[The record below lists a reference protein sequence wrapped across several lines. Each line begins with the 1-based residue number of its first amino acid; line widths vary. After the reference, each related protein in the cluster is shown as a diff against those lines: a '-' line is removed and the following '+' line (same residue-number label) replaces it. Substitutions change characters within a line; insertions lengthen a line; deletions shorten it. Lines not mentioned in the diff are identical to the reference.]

1 MSTEVIYQDGSMS
14 EFSESGSSFHSGD
27 LAVERFRL
35 ITAKIALETYIKFN
49 GEMQIT
55 RNGAQKAIKNVI
67 EPLTGLTYKRS
78 MNGKIAAL
86 EDCIVLLYLI
96 EHNTVVYEESPS
108 TK

>member
-1 MSTEVIYQDGSMS
+1 MPNSTEVIYQDGSRS
-14 EFSESGSSFHSGD
+14 EYSKDGHSSHSGE
-27 LAVERFRL
+27 LAIERFRL

-78 MNGKIAAL
+78 MNGKVAAL
-86 EDCIVLLYLI
+86 EDCIALLNQI
-96 EHNTVVYEESPS
+96 EHEAVVYTE
-108 TK
+108 